1 MQLAAFNHNNFPLG
15 HAAMAV
21 NEGLPLY
28 VVHRLEQRFDLS
40 SMTVGILGMA
50 FKAGSDDTRSSL
62 SYKLKRILAFKADK
76 VVCTDPYVTVDS
88 GLLPLEEVLTRSDL
102 LVVGGAASG
111 VPGAGHGQARRG
123 YLGRARRGRAGMTGH
138 PRVSVVV
145 SACNEGD
152 QVISVLDRL
161 FESVRLPC
169 EVLLVV
175 DSADDTTVPV
185 AEEYALKE
193 PRRHG
198 RDELVQGL
206 LDGLRPAG
214 GD

>member
-1 MQLAAFNHNNFPLG
+1 
-15 HAAMAV
+15 
-21 NEGLPLY
+21 
-28 VVHRLEQRFDLS
+28 
-40 SMTVGILGMA
+40 
-50 FKAGSDDTRSSL
+50 
-62 SYKLKRILAFKADK
+62 
-76 VVCTDPYVTVDS
+76 
-88 GLLPLEEVLTRSDL
+88 
-102 LVVGGAASG
+102 
-111 VPGAGHGQARRG
+111 
-123 YLGRARRGRAGMTGH
+123 MTGH

-145 SACNEGD
+145 SACNERD